1 MVTDMSGI
9 DGNLKLNTQLVP
21 AHASQPPTQ
30 SNVDTAPRLS
40 VPEPLPVPVPSVS
53 SKELGR
59 EAQALKGESVK
70 QLSKNLEELQAAVKT
85 LNVAMRKAPTSLHF
99 SVDSASHRFVVNVTD
114 NDTGELLRS
123 LPGDAILKFA
133 ENLESLKGV
142 LFDETF

>member
-9 DGNLKLNTQLVP
+9 DGNLKLNTQLAP
-21 AHASQPPTQ
+21 AHASQPPTP
-30 SNVDTAPRLS
+30 STVERAPRL
-40 VPEPLPVPVPSVS
+40 PEPVPVPSVS

-70 QLSKNLEELQAAVKT
+70 QLSKNLEQLQAAVKT

-133 ENLESLKGV
+133 ENLEALKGV
-142 LFDETF
+142 LFDEKF

>member
-1 MVTDMSGI
+1 MSGI
-9 DGNLKLNTQLVP
+9 DGNLKLNTQLAP
-21 AHASQPPTQ
+21 AHASQPPTP
-30 SNVDTAPRLS
+30 STVERAPRL
-40 VPEPLPVPVPSVS
+40 PEPVPVPSVS

-59 EAQALKGESVK
+59 EAQALKGESVE
-70 QLSKNLEELQAAVKT
+70 QLSKNLEQLQAAVKT

-133 ENLESLKGV
+133 ENLEALKGV
-142 LFDETF
+142 LFDEKF

>member
-40 VPEPLPVPVPSVS
+40 VPVPVPVPSVS

-99 SVDSASHRFVVNVTD
+99 SVDSASHRFVDNVTD

-133 ENLESLKGV
+133 ENLESLKGI

>member
-21 AHASQPPTQ
+21 AHASQPPTP
-30 SNVDTAPRLS
+30 SNVDTAPRSS
-40 VPEPLPVPVPSVS
+40 VPEPVPVPSVS

>member
-1 MVTDMSGI
+1 
-9 DGNLKLNTQLVP
+9 
-21 AHASQPPTQ
+21 
-30 SNVDTAPRLS
+30 
-40 VPEPLPVPVPSVS
+40 
-53 SKELGR
+53 
-59 EAQALKGESVK
+59 
-70 QLSKNLEELQAAVKT
+70 
-85 LNVAMRKAPTSLHF
+85 VAMRKAPTSLHF